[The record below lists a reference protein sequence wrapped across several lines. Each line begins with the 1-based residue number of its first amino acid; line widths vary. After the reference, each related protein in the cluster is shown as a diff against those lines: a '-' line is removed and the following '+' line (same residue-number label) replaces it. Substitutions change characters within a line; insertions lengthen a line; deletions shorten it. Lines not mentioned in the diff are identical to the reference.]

1 MVWSG
6 ANGFL
11 APNLDLPEVNEDPK
25 LFYEIMNERERSTA
39 DAINIKENATYITS
53 EQQTAQSW
61 FNPSTASETS
71 IRANTRGGFRMVV
84 NFGALPNA
92 GSKSVPHNIPI
103 TSAYSATLV
112 VGAATN
118 PTATGTNPIWIPVP
132 RVDAT
137 DPVAIYVTP
146 TNVVIT
152 TITDLSAFT
161 VCYVVLE
168 YLKS

>member
-11 APNLDLPEVNEDPK
+11 APNLDLPEVTEDPK
-25 LFYEIMNERERSTA
+25 LFYEIMNERERATA
-39 DAINIKENATYITS
+39 SVVNIKENATYITA

-61 FNPSTASETS
+61 FSDTGVTST
-71 IRANTRGGFRMVV
+71 TRGGFRMVV
-84 NFGALPNA
+84 NFGPLPNA
-92 GSKSVPHNIPI
+92 GSKSVPHGIPI
-103 TSAYSATLV
+103 TSMYSATLV

-118 PTATGTNPIWIPVP
+118 PNATGTNPIWIPVP

-137 DPVAIYVTP
+137 DPVAIHVTP

-152 TITDLSAFT
+152 TITDLSSFT

>member
-11 APNLDLPEVNEDPK
+11 APNLDLPEPNEDPK
-25 LFYEIMNERERSTA
+25 LFWEVMNQRERSTA
-39 DAINIKENATYITS
+39 DVVNIKENATYITA
-53 EQQTAQSW
+53 EQQTAQNW
-61 FNPSTASETS
+61 FAASGNPISV
-71 IRANTRGGFRMVV
+71 TRGGFRMVI

-92 GSKSVPHNIPI
+92 ATKSVPHNIPI
-103 TSAYSATLV
+103 TSQYSATLV
-112 VGAATN
+112 LGAATN

-137 DPVAIYVTP
+137 DPVALSVTS

-152 TITDLSAFT
+152 TVTNLSAFT
-161 VCYVVLE
+161 ICYIVLE